1 MTKSFECADVWEN
14 CSWSADAFSTYE
26 LMQKIVEHQNC
37 EHGIREISEEL
48 KAKVVASIND
58 E

>member
-14 CSWSADAFSTYE
+14 CSWSADAFSTYD
-26 LMQKIVEHQNC
+26 LMIKIVEHYNY

-48 KAKVVASIND
+48 KAKVVDSIKD